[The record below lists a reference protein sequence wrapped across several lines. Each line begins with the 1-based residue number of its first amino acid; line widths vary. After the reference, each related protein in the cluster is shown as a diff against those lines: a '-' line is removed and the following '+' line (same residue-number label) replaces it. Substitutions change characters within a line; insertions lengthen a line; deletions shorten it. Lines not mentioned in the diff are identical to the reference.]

1 MKFII
6 IIILLGLMVPVT
18 SAFDRTDEMSET
30 KIELYDVPS
39 HIHNNEIVEIKGKL
53 LYEDGTEFQ
62 IKYMDNI
69 FVYLYVNGHETYG
82 FSACNASG
90 HFNVYLN
97 YRNMKNPYPYDLKI
111 GKNEIY
117 VVYNGRDSIGL
128 LPTSTAVYYVNIN
141 EYPDQNHEGNFGLVK
156 LIGYAKGFFALS
168 WFGMLF
174 TSIGLGCISVQSN
187 DPQIKEKSQY
197 RLFFLLKV
205 LLVVTTLYLLVLYLA
220 P

>member
-6 IIILLGLMVPVT
+6 IIALLCLLMPVS
-18 SAFDRTDEMSET
+18 SAFDRTDEVSET
-30 KIELYDVPS
+30 RIELYDVPS
-39 HIHNNEIVEIKGKL
+39 QILNNEIVEIKGKL
-53 LYEDGTEFQ
+53 LYENGTEFQ

-69 FVYLYVNGHETYG
+69 FVHLYVNGHETYG
-82 FSACNASG
+82 FSECDSTG
-90 HFNVYLN
+90 EFNVYLK
-97 YRNMKNPYPYDLKI
+97 YRNMINPYPYDLKI
-111 GKNEIY
+111 GRNEIH

-128 LPTSTAVYYVNIN
+128 LPTSTAVYYVNVN
-141 EYPDQNHEGNFGLVK
+141 EYPDQNYEGNSGLLK

-174 TSIGLGCISVQSN
+174 TTVGLGCISMHSN
-187 DPQIKEKSQY
+187 DPQTKAKSQY

-205 LLVVTTLYLLVLYLA
+205 LLVVTILYYFVLYLH

>member
-1 MKFII
+1 M
-6 IIILLGLMVPVT
+6 LLGLLMPVS

-39 HIHNNEIVEIKGKL
+39 QILNNEIVEIKGKL
-53 LYEDGTEFQ
+53 LYKNGTEFQ
-62 IKYMDNI
+62 IKHMDSI
-69 FVYLYVNGHETYG
+69 FVHLYVNGHETYG
-82 FSACNASG
+82 FSACDSTG
-90 HFNVYLN
+90 EFNVYLK
-97 YRNMKNPYPYDLKI
+97 YRNMRNPYPYDLKI
-111 GKNEIY
+111 GKNEIH

-128 LPTSTAVYYVNIN
+128 LPTSTAVYHVNVN
-141 EYPDQNHEGNFGLVK
+141 EYHDQNYEGNTGMLK

-174 TSIGLGCISVQSN
+174 TSIGLGCVSMHSN

-205 LLVVTTLYLLVLYLA
+205 LLAVTILYYFVLYLA